1 MKSLTEG
8 RLCGWW
14 RGLPLRR
21 VVAAAAILLANSSVR
36 AQTGPF
42 QFYPLTPCRVIDT
55 RTGMGGSQLTAAIQQ
70 NLWLKSHCAIPSSAR
85 AVAFNAAL
93 LTPTADGY
101 LAIWQF
107 GVAFPG
113 TSLINARAGDPAVAN
128 GGLVL
133 VGTGNPDVSVVYGTA
148 GGGTAHLVLDVTGY
162 YQ

>member
-1 MKSLTEG
+1 M
-8 RLCGWW
+8 RWI
-14 RGLPLRR
+14 
-21 VVAAAAILLANSSVR
+21 VAAAAMLLTTSGAR

-55 RTGMGGSQLTAAIQQ
+55 RTGMGASLLQGGIQQ
-70 NLWLKSHCAIPSSAR
+70 NVWLKSHCAIPSSAR

-93 LTPTADGY
+93 LSPSVDGF

-107 GVAFPG
+107 GAAYPG

-133 VGTGNPDVSVVYGTA
+133 VGTGNPDVSVIYGTA
-148 GGGTAHLVLDVTGY
+148 GGGTAHMILDVTGY
-162 YQ
+162 FQ